1 MATRY
6 GSLEYIMT
14 MPWQILI
21 NLYSKATNKSIE
33 LERRWER
40 YVNNPFI
47 EMSFSEYLEATAY
60 NKVINNNQE
69 QRVERPKLSAK
80 EMVER
85 AKKLMPPPKRKGD

>member
-1 MATRY
+1 MASRY

-14 MPWQILI
+14 MPWQILV
-21 NLYSKATNKSIE
+21 NLYSKATNKAIE
-33 LERRWER
+33 VERRWER

-47 EMSFSEYLEATAY
+47 EISFSEYLDATDY
-60 NKVINNNQE
+60 NKVMDNEQE
-69 QRVERPKLSAK
+69 RKIERPKISAK